1 MKRTKPQLTAE
12 IMRPEHPRWP
22 DFYNR
27 LRKLLTVEANGQ
39 ARGEFSLTVGS
50 VLTEMGFS
58 QFDIELT
65 MLYLF
70 KRWAMSHTPSQP
82 IADQYDNS

>member
-1 MKRTKPQLTAE
+1 MKRKPQTTAE

-22 DFYNR
+22 NFYSR
-27 LRKLLTVEANGQ
+27 LRELLTAEADGQ
-39 ARGEFSLTVGS
+39 ATGEFSLTVGS

-70 KRWAMSHTPSQP
+70 KRWAMAQAPSQP
-82 IADQYDNS
+82 IEDQYDNS